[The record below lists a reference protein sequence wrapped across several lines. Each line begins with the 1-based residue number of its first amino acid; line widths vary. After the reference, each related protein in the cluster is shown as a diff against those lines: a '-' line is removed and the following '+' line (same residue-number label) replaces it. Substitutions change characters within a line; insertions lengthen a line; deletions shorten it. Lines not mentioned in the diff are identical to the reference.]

1 MKLRIALILL
11 AVAGFTAAPAAAKSY
26 RAERY
31 DASIRVLPGGHLE
44 VTETVDFSFDGTFD
58 RVYRDIP
65 TRRTDGIEIVRA
77 AMDGRE
83 MPFGEGRDQVEVTR
97 KSRVRVLWRFNPVT
111 NSTHTFAVTYR
122 VAGVVYPTRDG
133 DFVQW
138 RALPNEHDYPIGRS
152 TIEVRYP
159 SALTREPQVV
169 TRRVDDFQ
177 VDRGE
182 NAIRIVSTG
191 IAKNGWVDVALTF
204 EPSAVAAIPPGWYAR
219 HERAQ
224 ALAPRWIA
232 AAGAIGLIGLMVLWA
247 LRQGY
252 DAPPRDLPG
261 TGDVAAAPDPL
272 PPAIAGALAS
282 NGRPSL
288 EHAMAALF
296 GLAERGEL
304 EVKEEAK
311 GVFGQRNFTLVRRHT
326 TSPPSKH
333 EQSAVEIAFRDKQRD
348 ETSVPLNRVRTRL
361 TRHLGTFKKA
371 VREEMLQAGLIDRD
385 RQHAYRRYGA
395 VSLAML
401 LVSLLA
407 FGGMAVLVTQYQGWP
422 MLIPAALLVVALIG
436 FIFQAAT
443 TPLSNEG
450 VRRRERWR
458 AYQKH
463 LKEVAGQKRHLTTD
477 SPAHVLPFAVSLGLA
492 SAWAKF
498 IQSHPVAVPAWFH
511 AIAAHSDDGAFP
523 AFIGAGGAAASG
535 HGSGGAAGAG
545 GGASGAA

>member
-1 MKLRIALILL
+1 MKLRIGLILL
-11 AVAGFTAAPAAAKSY
+11 ALTGFAATPAAAKSY

-44 VTETVDFSFDGTFD
+44 VTETVDFRFDGTFE
-58 RVYRDIP
+58 RVFRDIP
-65 TRRTDGIEIVRA
+65 TRRTDEIEILRA
-77 AMDGRE
+77 SMDGRD
-83 MPFGEGRDQVEVTR
+83 MPFGEGRDRVEVSR
-97 KSRVRVLWRFNPVT
+97 KSRVRVLWRFTPVT
-111 NSTHTFAVTYR
+111 DSAHTFTVTYR
-122 VAGVVYPTRDG
+122 VHGVAYPTRDG

-138 RALPNEHDYPIGRS
+138 RALPNEHDYSIAHS

-159 SALTREPQVV
+159 SALVREPRVL
-169 TRRVDDFQ
+169 TRRVDDFRI
-177 VDRGE
+177 DRGE
-182 NAIRIVSTG
+182 NSIRVASTG
-191 IAKNGWVDVALTF
+191 ISKNGWVEIALTF
-204 EPSAVAAIPPGWYAR
+204 EPSAVAAVAPAWYAR
-219 HERAQ
+219 QERAQ

-232 AAGAIGLIGLMVLWA
+232 AAGAVGLMGLVVLWG

-252 DAPPRDLPG
+252 DAPSRDLAAA
-261 TGDVAAAPDPL
+261 GDVAAAPDPL
-272 PPAIAGALAS
+272 PPGIAGALAS

-304 EVKEEAK
+304 EVREEAK

-326 TSPPSKH
+326 PPPGSKH
-333 EQSAVEIAFRDKQRD
+333 EQTAVELAFKDKDRDD
-348 ETSVPLNRVRTRL
+348 PSVSLNRVRSRL
-361 TRHLGTFKKA
+361 TRRFGTFKKA
-371 VREEMLQAGLIDRD
+371 IREEMLQAGLIDRE
-385 RQHAYRRYGA
+385 RQHVYARYGA

-407 FGGMAVLVTQYQGWP
+407 FGGMAVLVEQYQGWP
-422 MLIPAALLVVALIG
+422 MLIPAALLAVALIG

-463 LKEVAGQKRHLTTD
+463 LKEVAEQKRHLTTD

-492 SAWAKF
+492 SAWAKL
-498 IQSHPVAVPAWFH
+498 IQSHPVAVPVWFH
-511 AIAAHSDDGAFP
+511 AIAAHGDDGAFP
-523 AFIGAGGAAASG
+523 AFIGAGGAAS
-535 HGSGGAAGAG
+535 SGGASGGAGAG
-545 GGASGAA
+545 GGASGAS